1 MKVKIAPSILSCDF
15 SRLGEQVSAAEEA
28 GADLFHADIMDGV
41 FVPSLSF
48 GPLIVAAV
56 KRSTGLP
63 ISAHLMVK
71 DPGFLLE
78 ECARAGASSITVHVE
93 ACVHLHRTLER
104 IKSLGASPGVALNPA
119 TPVAMLEPV
128 LPFIESITVMTVNP
142 GYAGQEFIQ
151 EAAGKIG
158 QIRRL
163 AEARSCNMDI
173 VVDGGVN
180 DKTAALCVQQGAT
193 VLVAGS
199 FIFGNGNVAERLD
212 TLRKAACQGYLP
224 QGQRVL

>member
-15 SRLGEQVSAAEEA
+15 SRLGEQVLAAEKA

-56 KRSTGLP
+56 RRSTGLP

-71 DPGFLLE
+71 DPGFLLD
-78 ECARAGASSITVHVE
+78 ECVKAGASSITVHVE

-104 IKSLGASPGVALNPA
+104 IRSLGASPGVALNPA
-119 TPVAMLEPV
+119 TPVAILEPV
-128 LPFIESITVMTVNP
+128 LPFIESVTVMTVNP
-142 GYAGQEFIQ
+142 GYAGQVFIR

-158 QIRRL
+158 EVRRL
-163 AEARSCNMDI
+163 SDACSCNIDI

-180 DKTAALCVQQGAT
+180 DSTAALCVEQGAT

-199 FIFGNGNVAERLD
+199 FVFGRGNIAERLD
-212 TLRKAACQGYLP
+212 ALRKVACPGYLP
-224 QGQRVL
+224 